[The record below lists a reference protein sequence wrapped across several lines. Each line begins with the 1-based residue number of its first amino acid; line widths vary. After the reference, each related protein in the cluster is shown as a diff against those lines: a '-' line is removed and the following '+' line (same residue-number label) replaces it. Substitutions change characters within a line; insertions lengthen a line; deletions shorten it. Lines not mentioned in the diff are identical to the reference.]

1 MNNLDLTKE
10 ENKHDIPPTKLNKAV
25 FYLSAAIIVFFS
37 FYTILFNQSASLILD
52 TVLGWVSHTFGWYY
66 FFAASVC
73 IIFVLF
79 LAFSRY
85 GDIKLGPKHSRPEFS
100 LLSWSAMLFA
110 AGIGIDLMFFSVA
123 EPIVQYMSPPIG
135 DPQTA
140 KAASEALMWTIFH
153 YGMTGWSMYALIGI
167 ALGYFAFRYNLP
179 LSIRSALYPMI
190 GKKINGVAGDT
201 VDVAAILGAIFGIA
215 TTCGIGVVQ
224 LNYGLHI
231 IFGVPESLVWQLILI
246 VLAVILTIISVTT
259 GVSKG
264 IKFLSELNIYFAI
277 GLMLFV
283 LFLGNTE
290 FLLNAMVQNVGD
302 YLAQFPSLTL
312 NTFAYEQSAKTQQWV
327 QDWTL
332 FFWAW
337 WIAWSPF
344 VGLFLAQISKGRTIR
359 QFVLG
364 TLSIPFMFTLAWLSI
379 MGNSALDQVIKGN
392 VAFAEKVTARPEIG
406 FFELLSFYPWFEF
419 TAVLAFISGFL
430 FYVTS
435 ADSGALVLSSFS
447 YKSKDSHSM
456 PPVWNRI
463 FWAVVIGALTIAML
477 MTDGVTALQKATI
490 IMGLPFSFVMFF
502 VMAGLFKSLRLEDFR
517 EASTKINAGPVT
529 GNVDI
534 HNWQTRLNRITSY
547 PDKTTTKSTLDTICL
562 PAIQTVATELAKKGL
577 SVMVNNTPITEQAD
591 LAEHADL
598 YQIDLEIVYQNEQ
611 NFIYGIHPVA
621 YPVPIRPI
629 VPDGQNNYYR
639 LETHLFDGLQGN
651 DLSGYDK
658 EQVINDILDKYERH
672 RAFLHFN
679 RATPGNRPVFDE

>member
-10 ENKHDIPPTKLNKAV
+10 EDKHEIASAKLNKAV
-25 FYLSAAIIVFFS
+25 FYTSAAIIVFFS
-37 FYTILFNQSASLILD
+37 IHTIFFNQSASLILD

-85 GDIKLGPKHSRPEFS
+85 GDIKLGPKHSQPEFS

-123 EPIVQYMSPPIG
+123 EPIIQYMSPPIS

-140 KAASEALMWTIFH
+140 EAAREALMWTIFH

-231 IFGVPESLVWQLILI
+231 IFGVSESLIWQLILI
-246 VLAVILTIISVTT
+246 VLAVFLTIISVTT

-264 IKFLSELNIYFAI
+264 IKLLSELNIYFAI

-312 NTFAYEQSAKTQQWV
+312 NTFAYDQSAETQQWV

-364 TLSIPFMFTLAWLSI
+364 TLFIPFIFTLAWLSI
-379 MGNSALDQVIKGN
+379 MGNSALDQVIGGN

-447 YKSKDSHSM
+447 YKSKDSHNV

-463 FWAVVIGALTIAML
+463 FWAVAIGALTIAML
-477 MTDGVTALQKATI
+477 MTDGITALQKATI

-517 EASTKINAGPVT
+517 EASTKMNAGPVA

-534 HNWQTRLNRITSY
+534 HNWQARLSRITSY
-547 PDKTTTKSTLDTICL
+547 PDKATTKTMLDTICL
-562 PAIQTVATELAKKGL
+562 PAMQTVADELAKKGL
-577 SVMVNNTPITEQAD
+577 SVVVNTTLIATNAD
-591 LAEHADL
+591 TTQDDEL

-611 NFIYGIHPVA
+611 NFIYGIHPVT

-629 VPDGQNNYYR
+629 VPDVQDEYYR

-672 RAFLHFN
+672 RMFLHYN